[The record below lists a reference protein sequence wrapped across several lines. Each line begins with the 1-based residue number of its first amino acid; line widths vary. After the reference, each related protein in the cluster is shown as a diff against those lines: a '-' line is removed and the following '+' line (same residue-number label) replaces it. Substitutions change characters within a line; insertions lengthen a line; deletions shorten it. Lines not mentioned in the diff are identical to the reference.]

1 MEEVK
6 PSHIRKRNFG
16 ATFADAV
23 DKAQAE
29 RLGEGNVLGRAKQ
42 ETKDWVRVKT
52 RPGAEA
58 GLPGPSLTNTT
69 EPRGRIK
76 LRGSFLGIY
85 SKGLATPRPP
95 RTEEDV
101 PQRPDKRERI
111 RNLRIRRPFISDAGK
126 PTTTS
131 PTTTASTTTTPR
143 AESTTTTTA
152 GTSAT
157 AGRSSYSSPAP
168 ATVSV
173 TSSERIINLAG
184 VVKELEYKEI
194 VRTSPAPAPA
204 PSTSQATRAES
215 STGGGAATVSTS
227 AATTPTTAAT
237 AESSSAATA
246 AADGSQDDG
255 LINIDTA
262 SQKSS
267 SKNSETLPNL
277 GSSENVISSTS
288 ELELEVA
295 EGGSGASAAV
305 EPSIQSATPST
316 TASST
321 VTESKELPGSSDI
334 KQSKAQTQTPEPSL
348 AQVDITTRNPIEIQ
362 RPREELQKDLL
373 EAIRR
378 KISRNK
384 AASVATQAQAA
395 AAQISGSQAENEGRS
410 NFIAST
416 KSPFYRPLSYVGSKK
431 NASTAA
437 DSRVKIFINLPPSA
451 KTGQDP
457 TSVKIP
463 NISHIR
469 NKLERLNDAIT
480 EGLRLERQR
489 EEEAAARE
497 SDWRHGGAASSGS
510 GPRAEVSSQRSVVKS
525 QSSSV
530 QIVSQHRGPA
540 AAANSEAG
548 NQETIRKQLVE
559 APSKTGTADIINQFE
574 AATTPSTAPP
584 PPPAST
590 TAQSTTP
597 IEDEATTS
605 PAARNKEKPVSEHP
619 SSHFRPDNWT
629 SHDFI
634 PMPKSNLPPKED
646 VQLFVVPKQQP
657 APARQ
662 PAATQNTTAREEA
675 ESQEQSGGQ
684 EEEEEEEVTNTTI
697 MVISVVAVIPVAGL
711 VAWAVRTVLRRKV
724 NKPAQLKIF
733 MCLTTKIFV

>member
-1 MEEVK
+1 MFQASTVEEVK

-29 RLGEGNVLGRAKQ
+29 RLGEGNVLGRAK
-42 ETKDWVRVKT
+42 ETAKDWVRVKT

-126 PTTTS
+126 LSTTS
-131 PTTTASTTTTPR
+131 PTTTAATTTSPTTR
-143 AESTTTTTA
+143 AESTTTTA

-157 AGRSSYSSPAP
+157 AARSSYSSPAP

-173 TSSERIINLAG
+173 TSSERIIKLAG

-194 VRTSPAPAPA
+194 VRTSPAPGPAPA
-204 PSTSQATRAES
+204 PSTSQGTRAES

-237 AESSSAATA
+237 AESSSEATAA

-334 KQSKAQTQTPEPSL
+334 KQSKAHTQPPEPSL

-384 AASVATQAQAA
+384 AASVASVATQAA
-395 AAQISGSQAENEGRS
+395 ATQISGSQAENEGRS

-548 NQETIRKQLVE
+548 NQETIRKQLV
-559 APSKTGTADIINQFE
+559 APPSKTGTADIINQFE
-574 AATTPSTAPP
+574 AATTSSTAPP

-684 EEEEEEEVTNTTI
+684 AEEEVTNTTI

-724 NKPAQLKIF
+724 
-733 MCLTTKIFV
+733 TR

>member
-1 MEEVK
+1 MK

-42 ETKDWVRVKT
+42 ETAKDWVRVKT

-194 VRTSPAPAPA
+194 VRTSPAP
-204 PSTSQATRAES
+204 STSQATRAEL

-384 AASVATQAQAA
+384 AASVATQAQ
-395 AAQISGSQAENEGRS
+395 ISGSSQAENEGRS

-662 PAATQNTTAREEA
+662 PAATQNTTARKEA

-724 NKPAQLKIF
+724 NRLDQLKIF
-733 MCLTTKIFV
+733 LYVTTKIFV

>member
-1 MEEVK
+1 MK

-143 AESTTTTTA
+143 AETTTTTA

-194 VRTSPAPAPA
+194 VRTSPAPAP
-204 PSTSQATRAES
+204 STSQDTRAES

-384 AASVATQAQAA
+384 AASVATQAQ
-395 AAQISGSQAENEGRS
+395 ISGSSQAENEGRS

-629 SHDFI
+629 NHDFI

-684 EEEEEEEVTNTTI
+684 EEEEEEVTNTTI

-724 NKPAQLKIF
+724 NRQ
-733 MCLTTKIFV
+733 